1 MERGIHTTIVG
12 RMSLGLPLPP
22 SNVSVTVL
30 TQSSVALKW
39 TSGNT
44 EPVQSYIIQYRR
56 KYSPEMYID
65 IWNVSNAPYTLSS
78 LAANTVYE
86 FRVIAVNHVGQS
98 LPSFS
103 VNVTTPRNQGIVINF
118 LLNETES
125 IKATHLDGI
134 RVYSC
139 YIY

>member
-1 MERGIHTTIVG
+1 
-12 RMSLGLPLPP
+12 MSLGLPLPP

-56 KYSPEMYID
+56 KYWPEMYMD

-78 LAANTVYE
+78 LAADTVYE

-103 VNVTTPRNQGIVINF
+103 VNVTTPRNQGIGIN
-118 LLNETES
+118 N
-125 IKATHLDGI
+125 
-134 RVYSC
+134 C
-139 YIY
+139 

>member
-22 SNVSVTVL
+22 SNVSVTAL

-56 KYSPEMYID
+56 KYSPEMYMD

-103 VNVTTPRNQGIVINF
+103 VNVTTPRNQGIGIN
-118 LLNETES
+118 N
-125 IKATHLDGI
+125 
-134 RVYSC
+134 C
-139 YIY
+139 